1 MGVRRKFIRET
12 AERVLKEHCPD
23 CPPVNVR
30 QIAERL
36 NIEVR
41 LDSVEDDLSGF
52 LYREPK
58 TGRAVIGIN
67 TNHHPNRQTFT
78 IAHELGHFLLHESET
93 VHLDSKKDGY
103 TLQLR
108 NPDSATGESINE
120 REANLFAAELLMP
133 AKFLAKELRKKEFDL
148 LDDEVLADEGV
159 LKSLA
164 KTCGVSVQALTIR
177 LSNLGYISHEK

>member
-12 AERVLKEHCPD
+12 AERVLDAHCPD

-30 QIAERL
+30 KIAKRL
-36 NIEVR
+36 GIEVKIE
-41 LDSVEDDLSGF
+41 SVDDDLSGF

-58 TGRAVIGIN
+58 TERAVIGVN
-67 TNHHPNRQTFT
+67 ARHHPNRQTFT
-78 IAHELGHFLLHESET
+78 IAHELGHYLLHESET
-93 VHLDSKKDGY
+93 VHLDSKKNGY

-108 NPDSATGESINE
+108 NPASATGESINE

-148 LDDEVLADEGV
+148 LEDELLADSV
-159 LKSLA
+159 LRSLA
-164 KTCGVSVQALTIR
+164 QRCGVSLQALTIR
-177 LSNLGYISHEK
+177 LHNLGYISHEK

>member
-1 MGVRRKFIRET
+1 MGVRRKFVRET
-12 AERVLKEHCPD
+12 AERVLQEYCPD
-23 CPPVNVR
+23 SPPVNVR

-36 NIEVR
+36 GIEVK
-41 LDSVEDDLSGF
+41 LDSVDDDLSGF
-52 LYREPK
+52 LFRQPK
-58 TGRAVIGIN
+58 TGRALIGVN
-67 TNHHPNRQTFT
+67 ANHHPNRQTFT

-108 NPDSATGESINE
+108 NPASATGESINE

-133 AKFLAKELRKKEFDL
+133 AKFLAKELRKKDFDL
-148 LDDEVLADEGV
+148 LEDEPLA

-164 KTCGVSVQALTIR
+164 QKCGVSVQALTIR
-177 LSNLGYISHEK
+177 LHNLGYISHEK